1 MTFFIYYYDVCIYL
15 LLLLWGGGGGGLI
28 SFKIQ
33 FCEVLGILDVTYA
46 LNPVS
51 KRLSCTY
58 LAFEKETWVIVK
70 FSIIRHFAHC
80 YSFKVII

>member
-1 MTFFIYYYDVCIYL
+1 MACLNEVSVHLQKFFFGREGVL
-15 LLLLWGGGGGGLI
+15 V

-46 LNPVS
+46 LNLVS
-51 KRLSCTY
+51 KRFSCTY

-70 FSIIRHFAHC
+70 FSIFRHSAHC
-80 YSFKVII
+80 YCVKLVI